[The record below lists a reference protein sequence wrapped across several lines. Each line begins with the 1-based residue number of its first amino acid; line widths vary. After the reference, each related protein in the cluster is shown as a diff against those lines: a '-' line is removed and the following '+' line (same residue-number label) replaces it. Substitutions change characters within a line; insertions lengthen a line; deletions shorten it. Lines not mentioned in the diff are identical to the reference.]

1 MVDGQRR
8 TKAEQRAATT
18 RRLLQVGR
26 EVFAEQGYAGA
37 STEEIVRRAGVTRGA
52 LYHHFADKQALF
64 AAVLADVQRDVAHRI
79 EEAADQE
86 SGRWGQLRAGCRAF
100 LAASLDPHVQRI
112 MLLDAP
118 AVLGWEAWRR
128 LDAEHAMRLLREGLD
143 ALVAEGGISPQ
154 PVEPLTHLLSGA
166 MNEAA
171 LWIARSPRTEQALA
185 EATVALDHLLEGL
198 RQAHP
203 RGVVSAE

>member
-1 MVDGQRR
+1 MVDGLRR
-8 TKAEQRAATT
+8 TKVEQRAATT
-18 RRLLQVGR
+18 RRLLQVAR
-26 EVFAEQGYAGA
+26 EVFAEHGYVGA

-52 LYHHFADKQALF
+52 LYHHFADKEALF

-86 SGRWGQLRAGCRAF
+86 NGRWEQLRAGCHAF
-100 LAASLDPHVQRI
+100 LVASLDPHVQRI

-118 AVLGWEAWRR
+118 AVLGWEVWRG

-143 ALVAEGGISPQ
+143 ALITEGGITPQ

-166 MNEAA
+166 MNEVA
-171 LWIARSPRTEQALA
+171 LWIARSPPTEQALV

-198 RQAHP
+198 REAQP
-203 RGVVSAE
+203 RGEVSAQ

>member
-1 MVDGQRR
+1 MVDGRR
-8 TKAEQRAATT
+8 TKAEQRATTT

-52 LYHHFADKQALF
+52 LYHHFAGKEALF
-64 AAVLADVQRDVAHRI
+64 AAVLADVQRDVARRVA
-79 EEAADQE
+79 EAADRE
-86 SGRWGQLRAGCRAF
+86 TDRCGQLRAGCHAF

-143 ALVAEGGISPQ
+143 ALVAEGGIAPQ

-171 LWIARSPRTEQALA
+171 LWIARAPRTEQALA
-185 EATVALDHLLEGL
+185 EATAALDHLLDGL
-198 RQAHP
+198 RRVEP
-203 RGVVSAE
+203 RGATGGE